1 MNRREFLAGAAA
13 VAAAA
18 RAIANPLGM
27 PIGCQTYPVR
37 DSIGK
42 DFDGT
47 LKQLAAAGFQTI
59 EMCSP
64 PGYVSA
70 GYGPLVGMKAAE
82 MRKHIEDAGLHCPSC
97 HYGFKEL
104 KENLDDRIAF
114 AKELGLTQMV
124 LSTFGIPKTA
134 PMEDWTR
141 AAAQLNEIG
150 ERIQT
155 AGLQLGY
162 HNHDGEFQE
171 IDRNLVYDAL
181 MRTFDPKMVKMQFQT
196 SVVSLGFQA
205 ATYFRKYPGR
215 FLSIHVADWSPTEKK
230 QVAVGQGVI
239 DWKQLFAAAKT
250 GGVRNYFVEMNLDLM
265 RASVPYL
272 KKLPT

>member
-1 MNRREFLAGAAA
+1 MNRREFLARAAA

-18 RAIANPLGM
+18 RALADPLGL

-37 DSIGK
+37 DTIGK

-47 LKQLAAAGFQTI
+47 LKELAAAGFQTI

-64 PGYVSA
+64 PGYVSS
-70 GYGPLVGMKAAE
+70 GYGPLVSMKAAE
-82 MRKHIEDAGLHCPSC
+82 MRKRIENAGLHCPSW
-97 HYGFKEL
+97 HYGFKPL

-134 PMEDWTR
+134 PVEDWTR
-141 AAAQLNEIG
+141 AAAELNEIG

-205 ATYFRKYPGR
+205 ATYFKKYPGR

>member
-13 VAAAA
+13 VVTAA
-18 RAIANPLGM
+18 RAIADPLGL

-64 PGYVSA
+64 PGYVSS
-70 GYGPLVGMKAAE
+70 GYGPLVSMKAAE

-104 KENLDDRIAF
+104 KENLDERIAF
-114 AKELGLTQMV
+114 AKELGLSQMV
-124 LSTFGIPKTA
+124 LSSFGLPKNA

-141 AAAQLNEIG
+141 AAAGLNEIG
-150 ERIQT
+150 ERTQT

-205 ATYFRKYPGR
+205 ATYFKKYPGR
-215 FLSIHVADWSPTEKK
+215 FLSIHVADWSSTEKK

>member
-1 MNRREFLAGAAA
+1 MNRREFLAGAVAA
-13 VAAAA
+13 AAAA
-18 RAIANPLGM
+18 RAIAGPLGL

-47 LKQLAAAGFQTI
+47 LKELAAAGFQTI

-64 PGYVSA
+64 PGYATS

-124 LSTFGIPKTA
+124 LSTFGIAKTA

-141 AAAQLNEIG
+141 AASQLNEIG
-150 ERIQT
+150 QRIQT

-171 IDRNLVYDAL
+171 IDRTLVYDAL

-205 ATYFRKYPGR
+205 ATYFKKYPGR
-215 FLSIHVADWSPTEKK
+215 FLSIHVADWSSAEKK

>member
-1 MNRREFLAGAAA
+1 MNRREFLARAAA

-18 RAIANPLGM
+18 RALADPLGL

-37 DSIGK
+37 DTIGK

-47 LKQLAAAGFQTI
+47 LKELAAAGFQTI

-64 PGYVSA
+64 PGYVSS

-104 KENLDDRIAF
+104 KENLDERIAF
-114 AKELGLTQMV
+114 AKELGLSQMV
-124 LSTFGIPKTA
+124 LSSFGLPKNA

-141 AAAQLNEIG
+141 AAAELNEIG
-150 ERIQT
+150 ERTQT

-205 ATYFRKYPGR
+205 ATYFKKYPGR
-215 FLSIHVADWSPTEKK
+215 FLSIHVADWSSTEKK

-239 DWKQLFAAAKT
+239 DWKQLFAAAKI